1 MGTSRK
7 LGVAAVLVLV
17 GLIAGCV
24 AKPEN
29 IQAFARTYEVNVT
42 AQNYIVQPPDELEVF
57 CSQAPDVPEIHK
69 QRQRVR
75 PDGKISL
82 EALGEI
88 EVAGK
93 TPKEIVAAIEER
105 VKTLYT
111 LPGDHPVDVRVA
123 IFASKVYY
131 VLGQVFRPGPRVYTG
146 RDSLVTALAEAGPNP
161 LAWEQRVQVIRPSEK
176 EDVEPRV
183 FEADYEKMITQG
195 DLTKNVLLNEGD
207 IVYVPPTVLAAVGL
221 VLEEFITP
229 VARAFYGWYLVQN
242 PPMQTDRGYYPYG
255 GGYR

>member
-1 MGTSRK
+1 VGTSK
-7 LGVAAVLVLV
+7 QLGVAAVLVLV
-17 GLIAGCV
+17 GFLAGCV

-29 IQAFARTYEVNVT
+29 IQAFARPYEVNVT
-42 AQNYIVQPPDELEVF
+42 AQNYIVQPPDELEIL
-57 CSQAPDVPEIHK
+57 CSQAPGVPEIHK

-93 TPKEIVAAIEER
+93 TPREIVSIVEER
-105 VKTLYT
+105 LKTLYT

-123 IFASKVYY
+123 VFASKVYY

-146 RDSLVTALAEAGPNP
+146 RDSLITALAEAGPNP

-183 FEADYEKMITQG
+183 FEVDYEKMITQG

-207 IVYVPPTVLAAVGL
+207 IVYVPPTILAAVGL

-242 PPMQTDRGYYPYG
+242 PPTQTDRGYYPYG
-255 GGYR
+255 GYR

>member
-123 IFASKVYY
+123 TPSGEKPVRTI
-131 VLGQVFRPGPRVYTG
+131 P
-146 RDSLVTALAEAGPNP
+146 AG
-161 LAWEQRVQVIRPSEK
+161 
-176 EDVEPRV
+176 
-183 FEADYEKMITQG
+183 
-195 DLTKNVLLNEGD
+195 
-207 IVYVPPTVLAAVGL
+207 
-221 VLEEFITP
+221 
-229 VARAFYGWYLVQN
+229 
-242 PPMQTDRGYYPYG
+242 
-255 GGYR
+255 